1 VTCTDI
7 LITEREGAEGGPTP
21 IPTARGDPLCTC
33 PIGEF
38 TNKEGSYK
46 PQVTTC
52 FPCRSGCRPATL
64 SLVLGWPGVLLV
76 ICLSLRIHRA
86 TAAVAKLPK
95 PPQQRR
101 QPGNH
106 SKRISDKKLQLKTRL
121 TWFKPAPFLL
131 YMHLIGK
138 SSFCASNWTGLEILS
153 DIREMS
159 QWQVVCFGF
168 GREDLAHHRTSI
180 LTS

>member
-121 TWFKPAPFLL
+121 TWLSPPLSFSICTWLESPHSVPP
-131 YMHLIGK
+131 IGQVLRSWVTLEK
-138 SSFCASNWTGLEILS
+138 CHNDKWYAS
-153 DIREMS
+153 
-159 QWQVVCFGF
+159 
-168 GREDLAHHRTSI
+168 DLGERT
-180 LTS
+180 